1 MRDQAIHSGSVT
13 DGQSA
18 GKGRFTL
25 LDAAMKRH
33 RHQPDA
39 LIEVLHTAQE
49 VFGHLDRDMLL
60 HVARGLKLP
69 PSRVYGVATF
79 YHFFSFAPKGAHT
92 CVVCL
97 GTACY
102 VKGGDSLVAELEQE
116 LGVHPGQTTPDGRVS
131 FETARCIGACGL
143 APVVIFDGA
152 VRGKQTADQV
162 RSQLAVWSAHEPAR

>member
-1 MRDQAIHSGSVT
+1 MRDQAIHPGSAT

-18 GKGRFTL
+18 GSRRFTL
-25 LDAAMKRH
+25 LDTTMKRH
-33 RHQPDA
+33 RYQPAA

-60 HVARGLKLP
+60 YVARGLKLP

-102 VKGGDSLVAELEQE
+102 VKGGDALLADLEQVT
-116 LGVHPGQTTPDGRVS
+116 GVHPGQTTPDGRVS
-131 FETARCIGACGL
+131 LETARCIGACGL

-162 RSQLAVWSAHEPAR
+162 RSQLAVWSAHEPPR